1 MTTKYVYPQGLAEQH
16 PVQCRI
22 SIHKRLNKMQ
32 AVMDAG
38 ADVADDSSVTK
49 AINAITQAGKQVVNR
64 QIIDTNSSAVA
75 QIYLYAPAG
84 IQFSDGLAYDNAEMS
99 AVVSALQSGAD
110 ASKSGLEQTVDT
122 VAGVGMAAITSNVRK
137 SGIGQQAQLNLG
149 VVRNPRLEML
159 FRAPALRQLS
169 LTWKFMP
176 SNASESA
183 VVEGLIKV
191 IRAHAHPEIS
201 QGGFNFT
208 FPDVFKVDFITR
220 GGGKAKMIPFSHA
233 YCTAISVNYGG
244 SGPAFFG
251 DGAPAEIDLTL
262 SLQETKVLSRK
273 DILNTAGSFS
283 GGPSGPAGSQ
293 MNPADAEYFG
303 GGT

>member
-32 AVMDAG
+32 AVIDAG
-38 ADVADDSSVTK
+38 ADVANDASVTK
-49 AINAITQAGKQVVNR
+49 AIETLTQAGKQTVNR
-64 QIIDTNSSAVA
+64 QIIDTNSTAIA

-84 IQFSDGLAYDNAEMS
+84 IQFSDSLAYDNAEMS
-99 AVVSALQSGAD
+99 AVVSALQSAAD
-110 ASKSGLEQTVDT
+110 ASNTGTENAVKTTTGAATGFI
-122 VAGVGMAAITSNVRK
+122 AGQIRK
-137 SGIGQQAQLNLG
+137 SGIGQQAQLQLG

-183 VVEGLIKV
+183 VVEGLIKK
-191 IRAHAHPEIS
+191 IRMHAHPELS
-201 QGGFNFT
+201 DAGFNFS
-208 FPDVFKVDFITR
+208 FPDVFKVDFITK
-220 GGGKAKMIPFSHA
+220 GGGQAKMIPFSHA
-233 YCTAISVNYGG
+233 YCTAVNVSYGG

-251 DGAPAEIDLTL
+251 DGSPAEIDFTM
-262 SLQETKVLSRK
+262 SLQETKVLSRG
-273 DILNTAGSFS
+273 DIEHPNGKPASSPVEQNYGAMSPEDLAQ
-283 GGPSGPAGSQ
+283 GPR
-293 MNPADAEYFG
+293 
-303 GGT
+303 

>member
-22 SIHKRLNKMQ
+22 SIHKRLNKM
-32 AVMDAG
+32 ADVVAAG
-38 ADVADDSSVTK
+38 ADVANDASVTK
-49 AINAITQAGKQVVNR
+49 AIETLTQAGKQTVNR
-64 QIIDTNSSAVA
+64 QIIATNSTAIA

-84 IQFSDGLAYDNAEMS
+84 ISFSDGLAYDNAEMS
-99 AVVSALQSGAD
+99 AVVSALQSAADSSATGTENAIKTGAG
-110 ASKSGLEQTVDT
+110 ALVGA
-122 VAGVGMAAITSNVRK
+122 VAGQVRK
-137 SGIGQQAQLNLG
+137 SGIGQQAQLQLG

-183 VVEGLIKV
+183 VVEGLIKK
-191 IRAHAHPEIS
+191 IRMHAHPELS
-201 QGGFNFT
+201 GAGFNFSFT
-208 FPDVFKVDFITR
+208 DVFKIDFITK

-233 YCTAISVNYGG
+233 YCTAISVNYGS

-251 DGAPAEIDLTL
+251 DGSPAEIDLTIN
-262 SLQETKVLSRK
+262 LQETKVLSRG
-273 DILNTAGSFS
+273 DIEHPDGK
-283 GGPSGPAGSQ
+283 PASSPVEQNYGAMS
-293 MNPADAEYFG
+293 PEDFG
-303 GGT
+303 NGRPF

>member
-1 MTTKYVYPQGLAEQH
+1 MTTKYVYPQGLAAQH

-22 SIHKRLNKMQ
+22 SIHSRLNKMD
-32 AVMDAG
+32 AVVKAG
-38 ADVADDSSVTK
+38 ADVADEASVTK
-49 AINAITQAGKQVVNR
+49 AIDTLTQAGKQTVNR
-64 QIIDTNSSAVA
+64 QIIATNSTAVA

-84 IQFSDGLAYDNAEMS
+84 IQFSDSLAYDNAEMS

-110 ASKSGLEQTVDT
+110 SASG
-122 VAGVGMAAITSNVRK
+122 GFVGAVKTTAEVGAAAVVSNVRK

-169 LTWKFMP
+169 LSWKFMP

-183 VVEGLIKV
+183 VVEGLIKK
-191 IRAHAHPEIS
+191 IRMHAHPDIS

-208 FPDVFKVDFITR
+208 FPDVFKIDFITR
-220 GGGKAKMIPFSHA
+220 GGGQAKMIPFSHA
-233 YCTAISVNYGG
+233 YCTAVSVSYGA
-244 SGPAFFG
+244 SGPAFFE
-251 DGAPAEIDLTL
+251 DGAPAEIDFTM

-273 DILNTAGSFS
+273 DIENPNGKAPTTQAEENYGAMSPEDLAQ
-283 GGPSGPAGSQ
+283 GPR
-293 MNPADAEYFG
+293 
-303 GGT
+303 

>member
-32 AVMDAG
+32 AVIDAG
-38 ADVADDSSVTK
+38 ADVADEASVTK
-49 AINAITQAGKQVVNR
+49 AIDTLTQAGKQTVNR
-64 QIIDTNSSAVA
+64 QIIDTNSTAVA

-84 IQFSDGLAYDNAEMS
+84 IQFSDSLAYDNAEMS

-110 ASKSGLEQTVDT
+110 SAGGGL
-122 VAGVGMAAITSNVRK
+122 AGAAKTTMEVGAAAVVSNVRK

-183 VVEGLIKV
+183 VVEGLIKK
-191 IRAHAHPEIS
+191 IRMHAHPDIS

-208 FPDVFKVDFITR
+208 FPDVFKVDFITK
-220 GGGKAKMIPFSHA
+220 GGGQAKMIPFSHA
-233 YCTAISVNYGG
+233 YCTAVNVSYGG

-251 DGAPAEIDLTL
+251 DGSPAEIDFTI
-262 SLQETKVLSRK
+262 SLQETKVLSRG
-273 DILNTAGSFS
+273 DIEHPDGKPATTGIDGHSYTAYE
-283 GGPSGPAGSQ
+283 P
-293 MNPADAEYFG
+293 NP
-303 GGT
+303 

>member
-22 SIHKRLNKMQ
+22 SIHQRLNRMSDL
-32 AVMDAG
+32 VDAG
-38 ADVADDSSVTK
+38 IDQAGEGNVTK
-49 AINAITQAGKQVVNR
+49 AVGAVLEGGKQVVNR
-64 QIIDTNSSAVA
+64 QIIDTNSTAIA

-84 IQFSDGLAYDNAEMS
+84 ISFSDGLAYDNAEMS

-110 ASKSGLEQTVDT
+110 SANSGEANAVKTGVD
-122 VAGVGMAAITSNVRK
+122 VIGGAIAGQIRK
-137 SGIGQQAQLNLG
+137 SGIGQQAQLQLG

-159 FRAPALRQLS
+159 FRSPGLRQLS

-183 VVEGLIKV
+183 VVEGLIKK
-191 IRAHAHPEIS
+191 IRAHAHPETS
-201 QGGFNFT
+201 GKGFNFT

-233 YCTAISVNYGG
+233 YATTISVNYGS

-251 DGAPAEIDLTL
+251 DGSPAEIDFTL
-262 SLQETKVLSRK
+262 GLQETKVLTRK
-273 DILNTAGSFS
+273 DILNPDGKPATTPAADHSYTAYE
-283 GGPSGPAGSQ
+283 P
-293 MNPADAEYFG
+293 NPEE
-303 GGT
+303 

>member
-1 MTTKYVYPQGLAEQH
+1 MTTKYVYPQNLAEQH

-22 SIHKRLNKMQ
+22 SIHSRINKMD
-32 AVMDAG
+32 AVVKAG
-38 ADVADDSSVTK
+38 ADVADDASVTK
-49 AINAITQAGKQVVNR
+49 AINTLTQAGKQTVNR
-64 QIIDTNSSAVA
+64 QIIATNSTAIA

-84 IQFSDGLAYDNAEMS
+84 ISFSDGLAYDNAEMS

-110 ASKSGLEQTVDT
+110 SAGSGVMGAVKTGAEVGVATV
-122 VAGVGMAAITSNVRK
+122 VSNVRK

-183 VVEGLIKV
+183 VVEGLIKK
-191 IRAHAHPEIS
+191 IRAHAHPDIS

-233 YCTAISVNYGG
+233 YCTAIAVNYGS

-273 DILNTAGSFS
+273 DILNPEGKQATS
-283 GGPSGPAGSQ
+283 PYEP
-293 MNPADAEYFG
+293 NPEE
-303 GGT
+303 